1 VLHGYFFRSINKISY
16 LEGIPWIITLATT
29 FFSPRLKLQAKR
41 KEVPTKIII
50 RPYFLY
56 PTQKREEK
64 RHRNGV
70 KTPRKTTKM
79 IAMSGMKG
87 P

>member
-1 VLHGYFFRSINKISY
+1 
-16 LEGIPWIITLATT
+16 
-29 FFSPRLKLQAKR
+29 LKLQAKR

-70 KTPRKTTKM
+70 KTPRKTTKI